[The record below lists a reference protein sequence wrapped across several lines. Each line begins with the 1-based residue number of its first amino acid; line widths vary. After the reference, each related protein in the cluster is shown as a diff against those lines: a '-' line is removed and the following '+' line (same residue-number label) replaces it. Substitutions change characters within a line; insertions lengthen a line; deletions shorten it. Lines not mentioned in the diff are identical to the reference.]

1 MCCESS
7 GRVSDSEHS
16 AVFSVGMC
24 RMVDIICL
32 FLQAD
37 SGSGFAFQGT
47 YVCLT

>member
-24 RMVDIICL
+24 RMVDIRGHSIKHHMFVL
-32 FLQAD
+32 A
-37 SGSGFAFQGT
+37 G
-47 YVCLT
+47 